1 MTTLPLWPDEPSED
15 GLLTRDN
22 LFTTPTSDI
31 SMRRTRYAQGGTA
44 LGMQVS
50 ASLPAATPAS
60 HSLSPGSDWARKM
73 TATSGRTLLRSLP
86 ISGPVGA
93 CLRTLLDT
101 SRWGSTACWLTWK
114 KSATPAG
121 RWLYRLVPSTPRTG
135 ATGFGLWP
143 TPRASESE
151 MRTYSQTPTQK
162 ASAHGKYL
170 QVEVLEAERKLWPT
184 PMPSDVMGGRTTKGK
199 DRPNETGIRLAVGGK
214 LNPDWVGALMA
225 YPPGWLDLD
234 D

>member
-1 MTTLPLWPDEPSED
+1 
-15 GLLTRDN
+15 
-22 LFTTPTSDI
+22 
-31 SMRRTRYAQGGTA
+31 
-44 LGMQVS
+44 
-50 ASLPAATPAS
+50 
-60 HSLSPGSDWARKM
+60 
-73 TATSGRTLLRSLP
+73 
-86 ISGPVGA
+86 
-93 CLRTLLDT
+93 LLDT

-225 YPPGWLDLD
+225 YPPGWLDLED
-234 D
+234 